1 VKSGK
6 NRVDLLGTRENHELN
21 EVRNSMLRCQVVHF
35 KFIIIS
41 NSIKKVQIKVFSAYF
56 MLSSNSNI
64 LTFEF
69 KVNLIYLK
77 FIYACINSWCNYCV
91 IAEGIDVVQCQKKVA
106 SSRTSH
112 VTYAAY
118 VVQCQGKVVSSRT
131 SSRNLDRVLNHI
143 NQMMFNVETS
153 DLSAYLN
160 WKLVL

>member
-6 NRVDLLGTRENHELN
+6 NRVDLLGTRENRELN
-21 EVRNSMLRCQVVHF
+21 EVRNLMLRCQVVHF

-77 FIYACINSWCNYCV
+77 FIYACINS
-91 IAEGIDVVQCQKKVA
+91 
-106 SSRTSH
+106 
-112 VTYAAY
+112 
-118 VVQCQGKVVSSRT
+118 
-131 SSRNLDRVLNHI
+131 
-143 NQMMFNVETS
+143 
-153 DLSAYLN
+153 
-160 WKLVL
+160 